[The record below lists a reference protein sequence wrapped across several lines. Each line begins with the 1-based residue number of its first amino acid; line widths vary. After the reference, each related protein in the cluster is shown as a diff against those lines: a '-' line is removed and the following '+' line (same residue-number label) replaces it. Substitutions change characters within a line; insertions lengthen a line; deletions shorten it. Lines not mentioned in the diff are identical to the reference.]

1 MVIANNSRPSDGV
14 LRNYAAEHK
23 APLELGELDPG
34 VDAVLG
40 PFWKSDIARHDRR
53 RLAFA
58 VWSVLSQRLDDE
70 FAFSSSAG
78 LTRSGVCLSG

>member
-1 MVIANNSRPSDGV
+1 M
-14 LRNYAAEHK
+14 LKNYAAEHK

-58 VWSVLSQRLDDE
+58 VWAVLSQRLMTK
-70 FAFSSSAG
+70 SLSAAVVG
-78 LTRSGVCLSG
+78 SN

>member
-1 MVIANNSRPSDGV
+1 MGTIDFRRVDVVIANNSRPSAAV
-14 LRNYAAEHK
+14 LKNYAAEYK

-34 VDAVLG
+34 VESVLG

-58 VWSVLSQRLDDE
+58 VWSVLSQRLLTDSPQTVK
-70 FAFSSSAG
+70 AF
-78 LTRSGVCLSG
+78 